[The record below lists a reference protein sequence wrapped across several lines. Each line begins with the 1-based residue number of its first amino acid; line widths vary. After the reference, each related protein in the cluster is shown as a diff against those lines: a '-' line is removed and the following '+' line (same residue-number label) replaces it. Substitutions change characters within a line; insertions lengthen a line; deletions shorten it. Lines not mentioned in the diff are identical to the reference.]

1 MAVGATAPN
10 FYQVQGGGLQITYI
24 TQAGDGQPLFTYQDP
39 ARKLEF
45 SGDQIR
51 KVETEAGTLVTVTI
65 IQTVDTGS
73 TTFSLLVPLV
83 NLDETLEAPIK
94 TEGIT
99 TDHKFSIVRELN
111 EGQLEDYTFT
121 DLSGEAKFVPFP

>member
-1 MAVGATAPN
+1 MHVLDAARKSFFAGLTAILVISGTAMAVGATVSN
-10 FYQVQGGGLQITYI
+10 FYQVHGGGLQITYI
-24 TQAGDGQPLFTYQDP
+24 TQSGDGQPLFTYQDP
-39 ARKLEF
+39 VRTLEF

-51 KVETEAGTLVTVTI
+51 TVGTEAGTLVTVTI

-83 NLDETLEAPIK
+83 NLDETLEALIK

-99 TDHKFSIVRELN
+99 TDHKF
-111 EGQLEDYTFT
+111 
-121 DLSGEAKFVPFP
+121 